1 VRKLNLNPLPLFE
14 SFEVIGTTESLVM
27 TSGAT
32 ISDTQQVSRFHVLRD
47 TRSFTL
53 DPEHNFTPREIAE
66 ITQSLID
73 IELGNFKSTY
83 DTEELFADL
92 DRK

>member
-1 VRKLNLNPLPLFE
+1 LSLNALPLFS
-14 SFEVIGTTESLVM
+14 SFEVFGTTGSLIA
-27 TSGAT
+27 TSGIT
-32 ISDTQQVSRFHVLRD
+32 ISDNRQINSYRVLRD
-47 TRSFTL
+47 TRPVTF

-66 ITQSLID
+66 ISQSLID
-73 IELGNFKSTY
+73 IGLGNFKSTY